1 MDAPVSSYFHT
12 FESWVLRFPNV
23 NLNVDPMGR
32 LRPSTAIAFGDGSK
46 ASVSKAGNAPTL
58 LAF

>member
-1 MDAPVSSYFHT
+1 MDAPDSSYFHT

-23 NLNVDPMGR
+23 NLNVDPQQV
-32 LRPSTAIAFGDGSK
+32 AFAK
-46 ASVSKAGNAPTL
+46 ASATEAGNAPTL